1 MSVSH
6 TTSGSL
12 RAEAAALIRSALA
25 GLLVDAQR
33 PIRLR
38 LAASREPRAVPLD
51 GLLLVQRIE
60 IHEAVFEGLEAHV
73 TCLSANAELPL
84 AALLGVPVEIQFVTD
99 RGRLRRFCALVTE
112 ARAGQSDGGL
122 AVFQLSCRD
131 ALGVMAQ
138 RLNSRVFRQKSAL
151 DISHI
156 LLREWLQLSPGLARA
171 FDFDLSRLSPERYPQ
186 REFTMQ
192 HNESDAA
199 FLRRSWKRVGIG
211 WVIQP
216 GPPDETPRHTLILF
230 DDARRLAANA
240 AGELRYHR
248 DAATEQRD
256 AITQWSPAR
265 RLVPGRSLRQS
276 WDYRAARMLP
286 AEEASILDQG
296 ASGNALA
303 RALQDSAIEMP
314 HAGNDLADHARLTRL
329 RMLRHE
335 FEGHC
340 VHGLSGVRDLA
351 AGEWNSVT
359 GHPTLDRLPSEQ
371 REYLMVDVQHW
382 GENNL
387 PKQLDERAQ
396 SLLAGSAALPGWRSA
411 APGQDERRY
420 LNRFSAVRRDVPLVP
435 AWKPHEDL
443 PPTPPLTAIVVGPQ
457 NEAVHC
463 DALGR
468 VKVQFQGL
476 NPEDHQ
482 HAQGAGTDGSER
494 DSAWLRVNFGWA
506 GAGFGSIQPLRVGME
521 VVVQF
526 LGGDPDRPL
535 ITGALYNGRQAPPRF
550 SQVGSL
556 PGNRYLSGTTTREI
570 DGRRANQL
578 RFDDTPGQ
586 ISAQLASEHGQ
597 SQLNLGYLT
606 HPRQGGAGEARG
618 EGFELRS
625 DESGAIRTAKGL
637 LLSAWQRLEAH
648 QTQWSAD
655 EHRALMDDCLQLFQ
669 SLGQYAAAHRGVAL
683 DEAPQQQLKADGQS
697 PSASLTAPAGVM
709 LTTPKTLQSYA
720 GQNIDSVA
728 RQHLQLVSGGR
739 CAVNAG
745 EGVSLFAHQGG
756 VSAVAHRGQLVLQSQ
771 HDDTRIEAAKNIQL
785 SAAGGRLAGL
795 AQDEI
800 VFITAGGAYLKL
812 SGGDVEIG
820 GPGALR
826 IRTAG
831 QRWEGPAGMAAQF
844 PRFTESKLEP
854 ICVEC
859 LLHAAASGAPVS
871 RR

>member
-1 MSVSH
+1 MGVTY
-6 TTSGSL
+6 TTNGSL

-25 GLLVDAQR
+25 GLLVDAHR

-38 LAASREPRAVPLD
+38 LAASREARAVPLD

-60 IHEAVFEGLEAHV
+60 IHEGVFEGLSAHI
-73 TCLSANAELPL
+73 TCLSASADLPL
-84 AALLGVPVEIQFVTD
+84 AAFLGVPIEVQLVTD

-122 AVFQLSCRD
+122 AVFQLTCRD
-131 ALGVMAQ
+131 ALGVMEQ
-138 RLNSRVFRQKSAL
+138 RLNSRVFRQKSAA
-151 DISHI
+151 DVSNI
-156 LLREWLQLSPGLARA
+156 LLREWLHLSPGLARA
-171 FDFDLSRLSPERYPQ
+171 FDFNLSRLKLDRYPQ

-199 FLRRSWKRVGIG
+199 FLRRSWKRAGIG
-211 WVIQP
+211 WLIQP
-216 GPPDETPRHTLILF
+216 GPPDETPRHTLVLF

-256 AITQWSPAR
+256 GITQWSPAR
-265 RLVPGRSLRQS
+265 RLVPGRLVRQS
-276 WDYRAARMLP
+276 WDYRAARMQP

-296 ASGNALA
+296 TSGNTLA

-314 HAGNDLADHARLTRL
+314 HAANDRADHDRLTRL

-351 AGEWNSVT
+351 AGEWNTVT
-359 GHPTLDRLPSEQ
+359 GHASLDSLPVEQ
-371 REYLMVDVQHW
+371 REYLMVEVQHW

-387 PKQLDERAQ
+387 PKQLDDRAQ
-396 SLLAGSAALPGWRSA
+396 GLLAGSAVLPGWRA
-411 APGQDERRY
+411 APRGSSDERRY
-420 LNRFSAVRRDVPLVP
+420 LNRFTAVRRDVPLVP
-435 AWKPHEDL
+435 AWHPNEDL
-443 PPTPPLTAIVVGPQ
+443 PPTPPMTALVVGPQ
-457 NEAVHC
+457 NEEVHC

-476 NPEDHQ
+476 NPEDHE
-482 HAQGAGTDGSER
+482 HAHGAGTEGSDR

-506 GAGFGSIQPLRVGME
+506 GAGFGNIQPLRVGME
-521 VVVQF
+521 VVVHF

-535 ITGALYNGRQAPPRF
+535 ITGVLYNGRHAPPRF

-556 PGNRYLSGTTTREI
+556 PGNRYLSGTKTSEV
-570 DGRRANQL
+570 DGRRSNQL

-618 EGFELRS
+618 QGFELRS

-637 LLSAWQRLEAH
+637 LLSAWQRLEAT
-648 QTQWSAD
+648 QAQWSAD
-655 EHRALMDDCLQLFQ
+655 EHLALMEDCLALFK
-669 SLGQYAAAHRGVAL
+669 SLGQYAAAHNGVAL

-697 PSASLTAPAGVM
+697 PSASLTAPEGVM

-728 RQHLQLVSGGR
+728 RQRMQLVSGQR
-739 CAVNAG
+739 FVVNAG
-745 EGVSLFAHQGG
+745 EGASLFAHQGG
-756 VSAVAHRGQLVLQSQ
+756 ISAVAHHGKLVLQSQ
-771 HDDTRIEAAKNIQL
+771 HDDTQIDAAKNIKL
-785 SAAGGRLAGL
+785 SAAGGQLAGL

-800 VFITAGGAYLKL
+800 VFITGGGAYIKL

-820 GPGALR
+820 GPGALHVK
-826 IRTAG
+826 TAG
-831 QRWEGPAGMAAQF
+831 HNWEGPASLSAQF
-844 PRFTESKLEP
+844 LKFSDGERPKPKYHDEFTFST
-854 ICVEC
+854 
-859 LLHAAASGAPVS
+859 
-871 RR
+871 